1 MNDNEIL
8 RIAIDG
14 PSGAGKSTIAKIV
27 ADRMGIDYIDTG
39 AMYRAIGL
47 KMIREGVS
55 REDTEEAAAARQE
68 VLDRT
73 EIDFDKG
80 VILLDGED
88 VGDRIR
94 TPEIS
99 IAASDYSRF
108 PEVRTKL
115 VAVQREIGHRKSVVM
130 DGRDIGTNVFPD
142 AQYKF
147 FLTATPEERARR
159 RVKELLEKGEDV
171 SFEETL
177 EDIKKRDYN
186 DSHRKLNPLAIADD
200 AIEID
205 TTGMTVDEEESAVLS
220 RIDQN
225 LYCV

>member
-1 MNDNEIL
+1 MSDEIL

-27 ADRMGIDYIDTG
+27 AEKMGIDYIDTG

-47 KMIREGVS
+47 KMMKEGVS
-55 REDTEEAAAARQE
+55 REDTEEAASARQE

-73 EIDFDKG
+73 DIDFDKG
-80 VILLDGED
+80 VITLDGEN
-88 VGDRIR
+88 VEGKIR

-99 IAASDYSRF
+99 IAASDYSKF
-108 PEVRTKL
+108 PEVRQKL
-115 VAVQREIGHRKSVVM
+115 VAIQREIGHRKSVVM

-159 RVKELLEKGEDV
+159 RVKELNEKGDDV
-171 SFEETL
+171 SYEETL

-186 DSHRKLNPLAIADD
+186 DTHRKLNPLAKADD
-200 AIEID
+200 AVEID
-205 TTGMTVDEEESAVLS
+205 TTGMTIDEEAAAILDK
-220 RIDQN
+220 IK
-225 LYCV
+225 

>member
-27 ADRMGIDYIDTG
+27 AEKMGIDYIDTG

-47 KMIREGVS
+47 KMVSEGVS

-73 EIDFDKG
+73 EIDFDSG
-80 VILLDGED
+80 VITLDGED
-88 VGDRIR
+88 VSGKIR

-115 VAVQREIGHRKSVVM
+115 VAIQREIGHRKSVVM
-130 DGRDIGTNVFPD
+130 DGRDIGTNVFTD

-171 SFEETL
+171 NYEATL
-177 EDIKKRDYN
+177 DDIKKRDYN
-186 DSHRKLNPLAIADD
+186 DTHRKLNPLAKAND
-200 AIEID
+200 AIEVD
-205 TTGMTVDEEESAVLS
+205 TTDMTIEEVVQTIL
-220 RIDQN
+220 DQIK
-225 LYCV
+225 

>member
-1 MNDNEIL
+1 MSDEIL

-27 ADRMGIDYIDTG
+27 AEKMGIDYIDTG

-47 KMIREGVS
+47 KMMTEGVS

-73 EIDFDKG
+73 EIDFDRG
-80 VILLDGED
+80 VITLDGED
-88 VGDRIR
+88 VSGKNR

-99 IAASDYSRF
+99 IAASDYSKF
-108 PEVRTKL
+108 PEVRSKL
-115 VAVQREIGHRKSVVM
+115 VAIQREIGHRKSVVM
-130 DGRDIGTNVFPD
+130 DGRDIGTNVFTD

-159 RVKELLEKGEDV
+159 RVKELNEKGEDV
-171 SFEETL
+171 SYEATL
-177 EDIKKRDYN
+177 EDIKQRDYN
-186 DSHRKLNPLAIADD
+186 DTHRKLNPLAKADD
-200 AIEID
+200 AIEVD
-205 TTGMTVDEEESAVLS
+205 TTAMSIDEVVSTILGS
-220 RIDQN
+220 IDQN
-225 LYCV
+225 

>member
-1 MNDNEIL
+1 MSEKEIL

-27 ADRMGIDYIDTG
+27 AERMGIDYIDTG

-47 KMIREGVS
+47 KMVNEGVS
-55 REDTEEAAAARQE
+55 GEDTEEAAAERKK

-73 EIDFDKG
+73 GIDFDNG
-80 VILLDGED
+80 VITLDGED
-88 VGDRIR
+88 VGGKIR

-108 PEVRTKL
+108 PEVRSKL
-115 VAVQREIGHRKSVVM
+115 VAIQREIGHRKSVVM
-130 DGRDIGTNVFPD
+130 DGRDIGTNVFTD

-147 FLTATPEERARR
+147 FLTATPEERASR
-159 RVKELLEKGEDV
+159 RVKELQEKGEDV
-171 SFEETL
+171 SYEATL

-186 DSHRKLNPLAIADD
+186 DTHRKLNPLAKADD

-205 TTGMTVDEEESAVLS
+205 TTDMTIEEVVSAILDK
-220 RIDQN
+220 IDQN
-225 LYCV
+225 

>member
-1 MNDNEIL
+1 MEDNIL

-27 ADRMGIDYIDTG
+27 AEKMGIDYIDTG

-47 KMIREGVS
+47 KMLSEGVS
-55 REDTEEAAAARQE
+55 QDEDAEEARKE
-68 VLDRT
+68 VLART
-73 EIDFDKG
+73 DIDFDSG
-80 VILLDGED
+80 VVTLDGED
-88 VGDRIR
+88 VSGKIR

-108 PEVRTKL
+108 PEVREKL
-115 VAVQREIGHRKSVVM
+115 VAIQREIGHRKSVVM
-130 DGRDIGTNVFPD
+130 DGRDIGTNVFTD

-159 RVKELLEKGEDV
+159 RVKELIEKGQDV
-171 SFEETL
+171 DYEATL

-186 DSHRKLNPLAIADD
+186 DTHRKLNPLKKADD
-200 AIEID
+200 AIEVD
-205 TTGMTVDEEESAVLS
+205 TTDMTIEEVVEAILGEI
-220 RIDQN
+220 RK
-225 LYCV
+225 